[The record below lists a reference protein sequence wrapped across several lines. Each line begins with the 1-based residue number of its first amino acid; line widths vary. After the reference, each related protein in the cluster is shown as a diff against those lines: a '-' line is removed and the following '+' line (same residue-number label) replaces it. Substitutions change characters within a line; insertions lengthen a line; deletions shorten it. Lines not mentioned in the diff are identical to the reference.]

1 MSNKE
6 KEGSFKIYL
15 VNPAPAAERIQFSFM
30 TPRALP
36 VLAAATPEEFK
47 KGVRL
52 VDQTIE
58 EFPIEE
64 LCPGDLLGIS
74 IHTFNAI
81 HGYELARKAKAAQAT
96 VVFGGPHASIFP
108 EETLHYGDSV
118 VVGDADLVWGNLLQD
133 YTNGRLQSVYK
144 GGRIEQENLKPA
156 RWDLMPLERY
166 LVATVQTVRGCPKQC
181 SFCSVWVQDGRVPRV
196 RANDSI
202 MEEIQYLYRA
212 GFRLV
217 FFADDNFYPYTLEDI
232 AQARSVEDRTRLETG
247 MQQRL
252 DLLGR
257 LASEVPS
264 DMFFCTQITME
275 VADDPKYLEAMKQAR
290 VVGALIGIESTT
302 PEGLKATNKY
312 FNSTGIELERKM
324 ETIRTKG
331 FPYIMGA
338 FIFGIETDTRESL
351 KETIAFSRKCGV
363 AMAQFIQ
370 MTPLP
375 GTVDFSL
382 MKKGR
387 KALKLKDVNYDY
399 WLDPEHPRVLFDHPH
414 LKEEEILEAVENAWK
429 DFYSFVSVFRRAREL
444 GLLGKPKKLLTYI
457 IVCRGML
464 SRYRRYGLSADSAVR
479 GTKRRLATLLGRIAL
494 LLMKRQSVVI
504 QQPSLGDIG

>member
-1 MSNKE
+1 
-6 KEGSFKIYL
+6 
-15 VNPAPAAERIQFSFM
+15 
-30 TPRALP
+30 
-36 VLAAATPEEFK
+36 
-47 KGVRL
+47 
-52 VDQTIE
+52 
-58 EFPIEE
+58 
-64 LCPGDLLGIS
+64 
-74 IHTFNAI
+74 
-81 HGYELARKAKAAQAT
+81 
-96 VVFGGPHASIFP
+96 
-108 EETLHYGDSV
+108 
-118 VVGDADLVWGNLLQD
+118 
-133 YTNGRLQSVYK
+133 
-144 GGRIEQENLKPA
+144 
-156 RWDLMPLERY
+156 
-166 LVATVQTVRGCPKQC
+166 
-181 SFCSVWVQDGRVPRV
+181 
-196 RANDSI
+196 

-275 VADDPKYLEAMKQAR
+275 VADDPTYLEAMKQAR

-338 FIFGIETDTRESL
+338 FIFGIESDTRESL